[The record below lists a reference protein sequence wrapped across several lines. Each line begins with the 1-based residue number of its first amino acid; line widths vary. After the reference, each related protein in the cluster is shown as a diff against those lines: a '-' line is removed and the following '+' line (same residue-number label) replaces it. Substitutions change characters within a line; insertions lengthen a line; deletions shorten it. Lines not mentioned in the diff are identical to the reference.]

1 MIIYQSFY
9 NTLTQPVKK
18 IKKKIRIKMIR
29 IIYYNPI
36 TSYQRKLA
44 NEELKEEFE
53 ELGVYYIGIKVSP
66 R

>member
-1 MIIYQSFY
+1 
-9 NTLTQPVKK
+9 
-18 IKKKIRIKMIR
+18 MIR

-36 TSYQRKLA
+36 TSSYQRKLA

-53 ELGVYYIGIKVSP
+53 ELGVYYIGIKVSS